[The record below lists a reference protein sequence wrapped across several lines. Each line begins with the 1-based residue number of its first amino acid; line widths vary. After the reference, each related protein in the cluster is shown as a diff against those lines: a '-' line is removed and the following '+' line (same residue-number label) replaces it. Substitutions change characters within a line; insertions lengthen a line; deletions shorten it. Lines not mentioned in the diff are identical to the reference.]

1 MIERLPR
8 VIPEAPDRPTRGDAD
23 HPMRRVTREVAFDPQ
38 GWTPERAK
46 KVEELFDSQA
56 AEWHTREHPLRLV
69 PLADA
74 FERGGGLGYGI
85 GLEIGSGTGLGTAW
99 LSARFDLLV
108 AIDLS
113 AEMLRLAPPDPA
125 PRMQADASRLPF
137 ASGSVDAVVLVN
149 MLLFP
154 NEVDRVLKRDGALVW
169 VNTSGDATPIY
180 LDADDVD
187 AAMPGEW
194 SGVAS
199 EAAWGTWAVLR
210 RA

>member
-1 MIERLPR
+1 
-8 VIPEAPDRPTRGDAD
+8 
-23 HPMRRVTREVAFDPQ
+23 MRKVTRQVAFEPD
-38 GWTPERAK
+38 GWTPERAA
-46 KVEELFDSQA
+46 KVGELFDSLA
-56 AEWHTREHPLRLV
+56 GEWHTREHPLRLV

-74 FERGGGLGYGI
+74 FERGGPVGYGI
-85 GLEIGSGTGLGTAW
+85 GLEVGSGTGLGTAW

-125 PRMQADASRLPF
+125 ARVQADSSQLPF
-137 ASGSVDAVVLVN
+137 PDRSVDAVVLVN

-154 NEVDRVLKRDGALVW
+154 TEVDRVLKDDGALVW

-180 LDADDVD
+180 LPADDVD

-194 SGVAS
+194 NGVAS

>member
-1 MIERLPR
+1 
-8 VIPEAPDRPTRGDAD
+8 
-23 HPMRRVTREVAFDPQ
+23 MRKVTRQVAFEPD
-38 GWTPERAK
+38 GWTPERAA
-46 KVEELFDSQA
+46 KVGALFDSLA
-56 AEWHTREHPLRLV
+56 GEWHTRDHPLRQV

-74 FERGGGLGYGI
+74 FERGGPLGFGT
-85 GLEIGSGTGLGTAW
+85 GLEVGSGIGLGTAW

-125 PRMQADASRLPF
+125 PRMQADASALPVP
-137 ASGSVDAVVLVN
+137 SSSVDAVLLVN

-154 NEVDRVLKRDGALVW
+154 EEVDRVLKPDGALVW
-169 VNTSGDATPIY
+169 VNTSGDRTPIH
-180 LDADDVD
+180 LSAEDVD

-199 EAAWGTWAVLR
+199 EAAWGTWAVFR
-210 RA
+210 RT

>member
-1 MIERLPR
+1 
-8 VIPEAPDRPTRGDAD
+8 
-23 HPMRRVTREVAFDPQ
+23 MRAVTRQVAFEPD
-38 GWTPERAK
+38 GWTPERAT
-46 KVEELFDSQA
+46 KVAELFDSLA
-56 AEWHTREHPLRLV
+56 GEWHTREHPLRLV

-74 FERGGGLGYGI
+74 FERAGPLGYGT
-85 GLEIGSGTGLGTAW
+85 GLEIGSGIGLGTAW

-113 AEMLRLAPPDPA
+113 FEMLRLSPPDPA
-125 PRMQADASRLPF
+125 PRMQADASKLPF
-137 ASGSVDAVVLVN
+137 ADGSIDAVVLVN

-154 NEVDRVLKRDGALVW
+154 AEVARVLAPDGALVW

-180 LDADDVD
+180 LPADDVD
-187 AAMPGEW
+187 AAMPGDW
-194 SGVAS
+194 DGVAS